1 MSENLRRKPSLV
13 IISDTA
19 MWQKSDNILAFA
31 PVVRE
36 IEAIHS
42 LFGEIQWLG
51 CKYDSVTNSKNA
63 RTIDEKVDIK
73 YHFLKRVGGPSL
85 TDKIVKLLQ
94 IPITIIKVNK
104 LIRGADIIHTRGPSL
119 PAFVAIILSFF
130 YKKKKWWH
138 KYAGNW
144 IEPSPPFF
152 YGLQRF
158 LLRRAN
164 HALVAVNGDWSI
176 EQGHIINFENPCVYE
191 SEIIE
196 GRKKFELKQYN
207 DKLILCFV
215 GNLEVNKGCLKI
227 IHALNAM
234 NNIDIFDKLLIV
246 GDGNERN
253 EILSKH
259 CNVPIEYLGTLSRTQ
274 LNKIY
279 ERAHIILLPSGSEGF
294 PKVIAEAACYGT
306 IPLATNISCLDQY
319 IKTGSNGYLFESN
332 SVAAIVEGLEFISD
346 RKPKLQEIA
355 LKATAIGSKFTYEY
369 FFERVK
375 SEIVN
380 EWNKK

>member
-19 MWQKSDNILAFA
+19 MWQKSGNVLAFE

-42 LFGEIQWLG
+42 LFSEIKWLG
-51 CKYDSVTNSKNA
+51 CEYDSDTNSKNA
-63 RTIDEKVDIK
+63 RTINETINLK
-73 YHFLKRVGGPSL
+73 YHFLKRVGGPSF

-119 PAFVAIILSFF
+119 PAFIAIILSFF

-152 YGLQRF
+152 YGLQRI

-164 HALVAVNGDWSI
+164 HALVAVNGDWSN
-176 EQGHIINFENPCVYE
+176 EPSHIINFENPCVFE

-196 GRKKFELKQYN
+196 GRRKFELKQYN
-207 DKLILCFV
+207 EKLILCFV

-227 IHALNAM
+227 IKALNAM

-246 GDGNERN
+246 GDGNEKD

-259 CNVPIEYLGTLSRTQ
+259 CKVPIEYLGTLSRTQ
-274 LNKIY
+274 LNQIY

-306 IPLATNISCLDQY
+306 IPLTTNISCLNQY
-319 IKTGSNGYLFESN
+319 IKTGYNGYLFESS
-332 SVAAIVEGLEFISD
+332 SVEEIIKGLEFISD
-346 RKPKLQEIA
+346 RKPILKEIS
-355 LKATAIGSKFTYEY
+355 LEATAIASKFTYEY

-380 EWNKK
+380 D